1 MKNKLKELSKIEWY
15 FLLSLLWLV
24 IMFFIWLITW
34 NESLKSIVDILT
46 KVVTIFWIYW
56 ILETLIKNKKYLWN
70 LELIIREDILNREK
84 NRKQIIMLK
93 RNIENL
99 TEKSDF
105 LLSELV
111 KHISLDLKRDKSLI
125 IILKE
130 YSEVSKNYKER
141 LNEFEEIKE
150 KFESSKTIIVKRI
163 KENKNIK

>member
-1 MKNKLKELSKIEWY
+1 
-15 FLLSLLWLV
+15 
-24 IMFFIWLITW
+24 
-34 NESLKSIVDILT
+34 
-46 KVVTIFWIYW
+46 
-56 ILETLIKNKKYLWN
+56 
-70 LELIIREDILNREK
+70 
-84 NRKQIIMLK
+84 MLK